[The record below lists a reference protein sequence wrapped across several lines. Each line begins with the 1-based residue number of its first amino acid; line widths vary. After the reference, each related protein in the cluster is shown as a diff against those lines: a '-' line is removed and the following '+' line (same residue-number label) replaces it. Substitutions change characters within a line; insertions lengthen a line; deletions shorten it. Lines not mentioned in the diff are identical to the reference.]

1 MAKPR
6 SGCGHSGYP
15 EYMRD
20 LIRILNKFSIK
31 ICLYLDSHDA
41 KRRLAMTFW
50 VSTQQFFFAMRGF
63 LAIHKAILYE
73 ATLKIL

>member
-15 EYMRD
+15 EYMGD

-31 ICLYLDSHDA
+31 ICLYLDGHGA
-41 KRRLAMTFW
+41 KRRLAMTVW
-50 VSTQQFFFAMRGF
+50 VSTRALPSRESGN
-63 LAIHKAILYE
+63 LEKH
-73 ATLKIL
+73 LKINKII